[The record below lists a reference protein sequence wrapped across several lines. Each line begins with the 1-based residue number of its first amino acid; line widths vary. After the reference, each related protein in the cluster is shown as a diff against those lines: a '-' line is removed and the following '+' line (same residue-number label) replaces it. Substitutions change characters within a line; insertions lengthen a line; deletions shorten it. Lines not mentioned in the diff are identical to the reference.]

1 MTAHFQFFM
10 ILGAAILL
18 LIIFALLKKGQM
30 SVKYSLL
37 WLALAVVLV
46 IFAVFPYVVYVL
58 RDLLDVQMPVNLVFM
73 LMFCFVLL
81 VLLSLSIGVSQLAD
95 KCKRLTQEN
104 AILEKRVRDLE
115 KKLSGKKS
123 RQRSLRMELTTL
135 LFLGF
140 FAAVALLNYTLPRV
154 LRPYCLLAASYL
166 FYCWGAND
174 RLLVPVLIAATLV
187 TWGCGLVIGKCRI
200 GPVRVIFLL
209 LAVFTCVGL
218 LFYYKYWNLLAADIL
233 SGTVLQPRTDMV
245 TPLGLG
251 YFTLAA
257 LSYTI
262 DVYKRRCKVELNP
275 LHYALFVSFFPTM
288 TTGPIER
295 YPHFRPQIHK
305 SRRFSY
311 TRCAGGAFRMLWGYT
326 KKMVLA
332 DNMNLYIKMVYDT
345 PAEMN
350 GPNLVAATL
359 LFSLRLYLDF
369 SGCCDIAIGAA
380 RILGYDLLEN
390 FHSPFEATSFA
401 GLWQRWHMS
410 LTGWLRDYI
419 YIPLGG
425 SRCNAVRHMLNTL
438 IVFAVSG
445 LWHGADLRYLEWGI
459 ACGVISVIAQLSK
472 APRKVLWRYNPLYR
486 EPAVQ
491 TFLQRCI
498 TYLLFSFTMV
508 FFASAIYNAAPGEVF
523 AGILQGWQG
532 GFAAGWESVTN
543 LVTSSG
549 IDGRLPVVLTC
560 GTAIVLAMEHNGN
573 NVARWIR
580 KQCFVLRWT
589 VYYAAAVSILFF
601 AAFGQSAFIYQ
612 QF

>member
-1 MTAHFQFFM
+1 
-10 ILGAAILL
+10 
-18 LIIFALLKKGQM
+18 
-30 SVKYSLL
+30 
-37 WLALAVVLV
+37 
-46 IFAVFPYVVYVL
+46 
-58 RDLLDVQMPVNLVFM
+58 
-73 LMFCFVLL
+73 
-81 VLLSLSIGVSQLAD
+81 
-95 KCKRLTQEN
+95 
-104 AILEKRVRDLE
+104 
-115 KKLSGKKS
+115 
-123 RQRSLRMELTTL
+123 MELTTL

-174 RLLVPVLIAATLV
+174 RLLVPVLVAATLV

-332 DNMNLYIKMVYDT
+332 DNLSHYVSLVYGDVGS
-345 PAEMN
+345 MS
-350 GPNLVAATL
+350 GPNLVAATV
-359 LFSLRLYLDF
+359 LFAVQLYMDF
-369 SGCCDIAIGAA
+369 SGCCDIALGAA
-380 RILGYDLLEN
+380 RILGYDLIEN
-390 FHSPFEATSFA
+390 FQSPFEARTFNDF
-401 GLWQRWHMS
+401 WRRWHISMTS
-410 LTGWLRDYI
+410 WFRDYI
-419 YIPLGG
+419 YFSLGG
-425 SRCNAVRHMLNTL
+425 SRCAPWRHYLNIV
-438 IVFAVSG
+438 IVFVCSG
-445 LWHGADLRYLEWGI
+445 LWHGADWRYLAWGLFTGLL
-459 ACGVISVIAQLSK
+459 AAFGVMTARARQRIN
-472 APRKVLWRYNPLYR
+472 RYNPLYR
-486 EPAVQ
+486 MGWFKVFWQ
-491 TFLQRCI
+491 C
-498 TYLLFSFTMV
+498 LFTNALFCLTLV
-508 FFASAIYNAAPGEVF
+508 FFASAIYNTDPF
-523 AGILQGWQG
+523 AVYGSLLQGWDGLTGSWAQV
-532 GFAAGWESVTN
+532 SN
-543 LVTSSG
+543 LIYSSG
-549 IDGRLPVVLTC
+549 IDGRLPVVLLFGC
-560 GTAIVLAMEHNGN
+560 FVVFAAEHKGRS
-573 NVARWIR
+573 VARWIR
-580 KQCFVLRWT
+580 QQVWPLRWT
-589 VYYAAAVSILFF
+589 LYYGMAAAILFF

-612 QF
+612 QY

>member
-1 MTAHFQFFM
+1 
-10 ILGAAILL
+10 
-18 LIIFALLKKGQM
+18 
-30 SVKYSLL
+30 
-37 WLALAVVLV
+37 
-46 IFAVFPYVVYVL
+46 
-58 RDLLDVQMPVNLVFM
+58 
-73 LMFCFVLL
+73 
-81 VLLSLSIGVSQLAD
+81 
-95 KCKRLTQEN
+95 
-104 AILEKRVRDLE
+104 
-115 KKLSGKKS
+115 
-123 RQRSLRMELTTL
+123 MELTTL

-174 RLLVPVLIAATLV
+174 RLLVPVLVAATLV

-401 GLWQRWHMS
+401 GLWQRWHRS

-425 SRCNAVRHMLNTL
+425 SRCNVVRHMLNTL

-523 AGILQGWQG
+523 AG
-532 GFAAGWESVTN
+532 FAV
-543 LVTSSG
+543 
-549 IDGRLPVVLTC
+549 
-560 GTAIVLAMEHNGN
+560 
-573 NVARWIR
+573 
-580 KQCFVLRWT
+580 
-589 VYYAAAVSILFF
+589 
-601 AAFGQSAFIYQ
+601 
-612 QF
+612 

>member
-1 MTAHFQFFM
+1 
-10 ILGAAILL
+10 
-18 LIIFALLKKGQM
+18 
-30 SVKYSLL
+30 
-37 WLALAVVLV
+37 
-46 IFAVFPYVVYVL
+46 
-58 RDLLDVQMPVNLVFM
+58 
-73 LMFCFVLL
+73 
-81 VLLSLSIGVSQLAD
+81 
-95 KCKRLTQEN
+95 
-104 AILEKRVRDLE
+104 
-115 KKLSGKKS
+115 
-123 RQRSLRMELTTL
+123 MELTTL

-174 RLLVPVLIAATLV
+174 RLLVPVLVAATLV

-245 TPLGLG
+245 IPLGLG

-332 DNMNLYIKMVYDT
+332 DNMNLYIKMVYGT

-425 SRCNAVRHMLNTL
+425 SRCNVVRHMLNTL

-472 APRKVLWRYNPLYR
+472 VPRKVLWRYNPLYR

>member
-1 MTAHFQFFM
+1 
-10 ILGAAILL
+10 
-18 LIIFALLKKGQM
+18 
-30 SVKYSLL
+30 
-37 WLALAVVLV
+37 
-46 IFAVFPYVVYVL
+46 
-58 RDLLDVQMPVNLVFM
+58 
-73 LMFCFVLL
+73 
-81 VLLSLSIGVSQLAD
+81 
-95 KCKRLTQEN
+95 
-104 AILEKRVRDLE
+104 
-115 KKLSGKKS
+115 
-123 RQRSLRMELTTL
+123 MELTTL

-174 RLLVPVLIAATLV
+174 RLLVPVLVAATLV

-326 KKMVLA
+326 KKMVIA
-332 DNMNLYIKMVYDT
+332 DNLSQYVSFVYGNMS
-345 PAEMN
+345 EMS
-350 GPNLVAATL
+350 GPNLFAATV
-359 LFSLRLYLDF
+359 LFAVQLYMDF
-369 SGCCDIAIGAA
+369 SGCCDIVLGAA
-380 RILGYDLLEN
+380 RILGYDLIEN
-390 FHSPFEATSFA
+390 FNSPFEARSFNDF
-401 GLWQRWHMS
+401 WRRWHISM
-410 LTGWLRDYI
+410 TGWFRDYV
-419 YIPLGG
+419 YFSLGG
-425 SRCNAVRHMLNTL
+425 SRCAPWRHYLNIV
-438 IVFAVSG
+438 IVFLCSG
-445 LWHGADLRYLEWGI
+445 LWHGADWRYLAWGL
-459 ACGVISVIAQLSK
+459 ACGLCAAFGAMTAK
-472 APRKVLWRYNPLYR
+472 ARKKLEKFNPLYR
-486 EPAVQ
+486 QAWLKAVCQ
-491 TFLQRCI
+491 VTI
-498 TYLLFSFTMV
+498 TDLLFCVTLV
-508 FFASAIYNAAPGEVF
+508 FFAAALYNADPFAIYSSM
-523 AGILQGWQG
+523 LQGWNG
-532 GFAAGWESVTN
+532 LAGSWHQVQQM
-543 LVTSSG
+543 LLDCG
-549 IDGRLPVVLTC
+549 IDGRLPVVLLF
-560 GTAIVLAMEHNGN
+560 GTFVVLAVEHGGRS
-573 NVARWIR
+573 VTRWIR
-580 KQCFVLRWT
+580 EQVWPLRWT
-589 VYYAAAVSILFF
+589 LYYAAAAAILFF

-612 QF
+612 QY